1 LVPDFGI
8 VPIDGFPIDKTVAEI
23 ATSTS
28 HYQITAQFV
37 FIKDMSPLK
46 MCMKLSKINNV
57 VLFFV
62 LTSQDI
68 IYIQKE
74 ID

>member
-1 LVPDFGI
+1 
-8 VPIDGFPIDKTVAEI
+8 
-23 ATSTS
+23 
-28 HYQITAQFV
+28 
-37 FIKDMSPLK
+37 MSPLK
-46 MCMKLSKINNV
+46 MYMKLSKINNV